1 MSTVS
6 SLTPRQQFW
15 SEHLRQ
21 CAERGQSLAAYAA
34 EHGLKVGGLYE
45 AKSHL
50 RRCGLWPVTASRFVR
65 VQSTRTSEAPQ
76 VSTVYRVS
84 LPNGVVVE
92 AAGGELSTRPVSF
105 MSLAK
110 LSQRSSDSIVLGM
123 IGSLFMVL

>member
-1 MSTVS
+1 MSKGS

-15 SEHLRQ
+15 AEHLRQ

-50 RRCGLWPVTASRFVR
+50 RRRGLWPAAASRFVR
-65 VQSTRTSEAPQ
+65 VQPTRANEAPLLP
-76 VSTVYRVS
+76 TVYRVS

-92 AAGGELSTRPVSF
+92 TAGGELS
-105 MSLAK
+105 A
-110 LSQRSSDSIVLGM
+110 VLRAAAQ
-123 IGSLFMVL
+123 LP